1 MAHVGKYVD
10 WRLIKMAPF
19 EEDVELFAAGVDSSL
34 CATEDA
40 EFRLPDGAVKPH
52 AAGAAEIGPWYYG
65 GTCPRCG
72 AFAPIAQD
80 GRRGQPSILHYLR
93 GAGALL
99 ATCENGHQ
107 TVFAGDQIVRFQMT
121 QGRDP
126 LHSDTEP
133 GEAGEKAQRDAAE
146 QPILPGQPAGE

>member
-10 WRLIKMAPF
+10 WRLIQRVPF
-19 EEDVELFAAGVDSSL
+19 EEDVELFAAAVDGSL
-34 CATEDA
+34 CATVDA
-40 EFRLPDGAVKPH
+40 EYSLPDGAMKPH

-72 AFAPIAQD
+72 ALAPIAQD
-80 GRRGQPSILHYLR
+80 GRKGQASILHYLR
-93 GAGALL
+93 GAGAFL

-107 TVFAGDQIVRFQMT
+107 TAFASDQIVRFQMT

-126 LHSDTEP
+126 LLSDTEP
-133 GEAGEKAQRDAAE
+133 GEVGEKAGSDGLR
-146 QPILPGQPAGE
+146 